1 MKLEYVKYSLQNL
14 SRRRLRSWLTVLSI
28 LIGIASIYSLVSF
41 GQGISKYVNEI
52 SEEAGADKLIV
63 QAKGIG
69 APGLDT
75 TFKLDQS
82 DLDVVRGTNGIDEAT
97 AIQIRSGEIG
107 FGNKKSFAFVMGI
120 PTEPKEKRLVEESF
134 AGIDII
140 KGRDLKKGDGFKAV
154 LGYNY
159 QIPEKVFKKAIKL
172 GDKIS
177 INSFEFDVIGFY
189 EEMGNPQDDI
199 NIYLTKETAEEIF
212 NIPKDEFHYMVARA
226 SKGQEPRKLAEKVQ
240 EKLRKHKG
248 LKEGQ
253 EDFFLQTFE
262 QLIETFGNI
271 LAIINGVLVLI
282 ALISLVVAG
291 VNIMNT
297 MYTSVLERTK
307 EIGIMK
313 AIGAENKDIRNIF
326 IFESGF
332 LGAIGG
338 ALGIILGYLIA
349 KAGGAI
355 AAAYG
360 FAALKPT
367 FPLWLI
373 IGCLL
378 FAFSVGAL
386 SGFLPAMQASKLKP
400 VDALRYE

>member
-1 MKLEYVKYSLQNL
+1 MKLEYIKYSLQNL
-14 SRRRLRSWLTVLSI
+14 SRRRLRSWLTILSI
-28 LIGIASIYSLVSF
+28 LIGIASIYALVSF

-52 SEEAGADKLIV
+52 SEEAGADKLII

-69 APGLDT
+69 APGIDT

-82 DLDVVRGTNGIDEAT
+82 DLDVVRDTNGIDEVT
-97 AIQIRSGEIG
+97 AIHIRSGEIE
-107 FGNKKSFAFVMGI
+107 FSNKKIYAFVMGV
-120 PTEPKEKRLVEESF
+120 PVEPKEKRLVEESF
-134 AGIDII
+134 AGIGII
-140 KGRDLKKGDGFKAV
+140 KGRDLKNGDKFKAV

-159 QIPEKVFKKAIKL
+159 QIPEKAFKKGIKL

-177 INSFEFDVIGFY
+177 INGFNFDVIGFY

-199 NIYLTKETAEEIF
+199 NVYLTKETAEEIF
-212 NIPKDEFHYMVARA
+212 NIPKDEFHYMIARV
-226 SKGQEPRKLAEKVQ
+226 SKGQEPKKLAEKVQ

-248 LKEGQ
+248 LKKGQ
-253 EDFFLQTFE
+253 EDFFVRTFE
-262 QLIETFGNI
+262 QLIETFGTI

-297 MYTSVLERTK
+297 MYTAVLERTN

-338 ALGIILGYLIA
+338 ALGIVFGYLIA
-349 KAGGAI
+349 KTGEAI
-355 AAAYG
+355 AAANG
-360 FAALKPT
+360 FASLKPA
-367 FPLWLI
+367 FPWWLI